1 MNRIASFIIFI
12 SIASVI
18 YLGLHLF
25 VYKIITGNLDFTVN
39 AKRAIKIFFWFSG
52 LSFII
57 GMVLSRGFKIHFFNY
72 YAYVWMGIIAVSF
85 FVFLVTFVVTKLAPG
100 QAKLLTMIGL
110 GVVAIIVIVSLV
122 NGLSKPIVREFTI
135 PIKKLPASLSG
146 FSIVHL
152 SDIHLENYKS
162 KETIG
167 YIVDTVN
174 RLKPDLVAITG
185 DLIDSNICE
194 DAAFCEHLERLNPT
208 YGILAVTGNHE
219 FYAGLDIFNELAN
232 RSNIKILR
240 NENTMVAT
248 SLQVVGLDD
257 DEARRF
263 GGKGPDL
270 EKTMKGCDLT
280 KPAILLYHRPDNFAA
295 AAAKGVD
302 LQLCGH
308 THGGQIPPMD
318 LLVWLYYKYPAGL
331 FKKGDSFIYTSYGTG
346 YWGPPM
352 RFLSRNEIVKIT
364 LISGEK

>member
-1 MNRIASFIIFI
+1 MNRIVSFIIFI
-12 SIASVI
+12 SIASLI

-25 VYKIITGNLDFTVN
+25 VYKVIAGNLDITVN

-52 LSFII
+52 LSFFI
-57 GMVLSRGFKIHFFNY
+57 GTFLSRVFKIHFLNY
-72 YAYVWMGIIAVSF
+72 YAYVWLGIIAVSF
-85 FVFLVTFVVTKLAPG
+85 FVLLVAYTTGKFAPSRVR
-100 QAKLLTMIGL
+100 LFTIIGL
-110 GVVAIIVIVSLV
+110 CITGIIVLVSLV
-122 NGLSKPIVREFTI
+122 NGLRKPIVREITV
-135 PIKKLPASLSG
+135 PIKTLPASLAG

-152 SDIHLENYKS
+152 SDIHLESYKS
-162 KETIG
+162 KKTIG
-167 YIVDTVN
+167 HMVDTVN
-174 RLKPDLVAITG
+174 GLKPDLVVITG

-194 DAAFCEHLERLNPT
+194 DAAFCEHLERLNAT
-208 YGILAVTGNHE
+208 YGVLAVTGNHE
-219 FYAGLDIFNELAN
+219 FYAGLDIFNELAS

-240 NENTMVAT
+240 NENVTVAGL
-248 SLQVVGLDD
+248 LQVVGVDD

-263 GGKGPDL
+263 GAKGPDL
-270 EKTMKGCDLT
+270 ETALKGCDLS
-280 KPAILLYHRPDNFAA
+280 KPVILLYHRPDNFAA

-302 LQLCGH
+302 LQLSGH

-364 LISGEK
+364 LVP